1 MKKNSTLRA
10 SLLLLWTC
18 GASLRLTVL
27 AVPPVISIIQQDLHL
42 SGTEVGLLSG
52 LPVILFA
59 IAATPGST
67 SIARFG
73 VRSTLLS
80 GLAIAAIGGR
90 CGA

>member
-1 MKKNSTLRA
+1 MGTSTSRV
-10 SLLLLWTC
+10 SLFLLWSC

-52 LPVILFA
+52 IPAILFA
-59 IAATPGST
+59 IAATPAST
-67 SIARFG
+67 FVARFG
-73 VRSTLLS
+73 VRGTLIA
-80 GLAIAAIGGR
+80 GLAVAAIGGR